1 MNCNRFIENMYNFT
15 ESKTHKN
22 HINNQIMKLRSI
34 LCGMLAIA
42 AAVACKPDEVV
53 ETPKLDVDKTS
64 VSVNATAGEATF
76 NVTSNKDWT
85 ASADADWV
93 TVTPNNAKAAE
104 KAVAVKVT
112 AEDNTAEAAR
122 TATVT
127 VKAGE
132 LSKTVKVTQAGKTAD
147 PTPEPEP
154 EPELKVSDWAVV
166 GSFTGEGWGWDAAAG
181 IPLYILNDE
190 YFVLYGQE
198 LPEGAQFKFLQGG
211 AWGGAEVGADR
222 TSVEPNTIQLKGGT
236 NICLTAGGT
245 YDLYLAA
252 DASKYYIMS
261 PGKTPAEA
269 TEPAAAEV
277 TYTVTG
283 TLQDNNWN
291 NMAAAGLMTKEGDYY
306 VAKNVP
312 FVTAATLYGG
322 ADQIEFKICNTGSWD
337 GAYGAAAE
345 GTYGANAEI
354 AVVENGGNIAVVAP
368 EGAYDV
374 YFDKENGKAW
384 VMTPGSTPGD
394 APSTPSQPQ
403 VTELYMLG
411 GACDTGW
418 SLDSMTA
425 FTYNGSAWVWEGN
438 LKIDPFRF
446 PLQKVSNQWWPC
458 LVPNADGTAVT
469 YETTDVDNTYR
480 VPAEGYYKVTVN
492 PETYALTIE
501 HLGDRREPAVNVTEL
516 YMLGSACDTGWSLD
530 DMTAFENNNGI
541 FTWIGNL
548 KSGEE
553 FRFPLQ
559 KVSNGWW
566 PCLMISA
573 DGTQLV
579 YGQSDNDKVV
589 YHVPATGVYKI
600 TINLTDWYNRSFTIE
615 EYTAPE
621 QPEYPAMPEIPADY
635 VSTTIWEGT
644 QDMTWSTGM
653 QELAYGKYNWTFR
666 KAGEYIKAYINPT
679 DPSAEWMLG
688 VMYADENYDWN
699 KIPGLPDS
707 YYQPDG
713 GIVVIELTDE
723 IVSLLAAPNNG
734 LVFHGQNVTITKV
747 ELYSPANA
755 GSESVDNLV
764 VNGDF
769 ENGSTAWMGWQW
781 GPYTQDL
788 DEGRNG
794 GQSIVLTIGECT
806 NLWDAQIVQDILPLE
821 PGIYTYE
828 YYAKSDASD
837 LMIQVFAQEI
847 TTYSGIYGPNDQYA
861 TTEWT
866 LFTGELV
873 YDGTVADISR
883 VGIQFGKAG
892 VAGAKLWIDDFKLSI
907 KK

>member
-1 MNCNRFIENMYNFT
+1 
-15 ESKTHKN
+15 
-22 HINNQIMKLRSI
+22 MKLRSI
-34 LCGMLAIA
+34 LCGVLAIA
-42 AAVACKPDEVV
+42 AAVACKPDDVV
-53 ETPKLDVDKTS
+53 ETPKLDVDKTA
-64 VSVNATAGEATF
+64 VSVTAEAGQATF
-76 NVTSNKDWT
+76 NVTTNQDWT

-93 TVTPNNAKAAE
+93 SVNPNNGKASD

-112 AEDNTAEAAR
+112 AEDNATEAER

-127 VKAGE
+127 VKAGT
-132 LSKTVKVTQAGKTAD
+132 LSKTVKVTQAAKTAD

-222 TSVEPNTIQLKGGT
+222 TSVEPNTIQQKGGT

-269 TEPAAAEV
+269 TEPAPAEV
-277 TYTVTG
+277 TYTVAG
-283 TLQDNNWN
+283 TLQGQNWN
-291 NMAAAGLMTKEGDYY
+291 NMAAEGLMAKEGNYY

-337 GAYGAAAE
+337 GAYGAAVA
-345 GTYGANAEI
+345 GTYSANEAI
-354 AVVENGGNIAVVAP
+354 AVAAGAADNIAVAAA

-374 YFDKENGKAW
+374 YFDKENATVW

-438 LKIDPFRF
+438 LKIDAFRF

-621 QPEYPAMPEIPADY
+621 TPAMPEIPADY
-635 VSTTIWEGT
+635 TAATIWEGT
-644 QDMTWSTGM
+644 FESGSWGGM
-653 QELAYGKYNWTFR
+653 QDLAYGAYNWSLHKPGQYLKVTSS
-666 KAGEYIKAYINPT
+666 PT
-679 DPSAEWMLG
+679 DASA
-688 VMYADENYDWN
+688 DWTVS
-699 KIPGLPDS
+699 LRV
-707 YYQPDG
+707 G
-713 GIVVIELTDE
+713 GDNWDHIKGIQQFYSNVNEVVIELTQE
-723 IVSLLAAPNNG
+723 IIDD
-734 LVFHGQNVTITKV
+734 LV
-747 ELYSPANA
+747 AR
-755 GSESVDNLV
+755 
-764 VNGDF
+764 
-769 ENGSTAWMGWQW
+769 MGM
-781 GPYTQDL
+781 
-788 DEGRNG
+788 
-794 GQSIVLTIGECT
+794 
-806 NLWDAQIVQDILPLE
+806 IVQGDNATVTKIEIYREPAGAAGYALTMTNETVGNAWDTQVWYTLDTPLKA
-821 PGIYTYE
+821 GTQYE
-828 YYAKSDASD
+828 FKCVVKSTVARDWCSVLLQSAD
-837 LMIQVFAQEI
+837 VA
-847 TTYSGIYGPNDQYA
+847 DQNFNHGM
-861 TTEWT
+861 TLFTEWT
-866 LFTGELV
+866 PTTILFTPDKDTYTKVTFNVGDFVGVVSIDNVSMKEVGSDVELIKNGNFDDGSLAGWGSWTNAQGLGEG
-873 YDGTVADISR
+873 YAE
-883 VGIQFGKAG
+883 
-892 VAGAKLWIDDFKLSI
+892 
-907 KK
+907 